1 MKPTP
6 LSNIAALEKLAG
18 LEQNYIS
25 QGSSSELYHDFLEF
39 FLELTDSKAGYLALV
54 IPSKKTEESLKI
66 IDLINLPLELKN
78 SFFVKSKLVDSSQL
92 DTFEA
97 LINNNLSTD
106 QAIILNELNF
116 KSSKVKNYLGIP
128 LFKSTSLNALIG
140 LFDRENGYDQSTVEA
155 ITPFT
160 KAFSS
165 IVESST
171 RQKEMLALLDI
182 DALTQTYS
190 RRYFEDQLEL
200 LTQDKQV
207 FALIKVDI
215 NNFKKINNQYGHN
228 FGDELLVVFSN
239 HLRTCLS
246 EEDFMARLGGDEFI
260 IVLRNKEDLSNTMEY
275 IQKILSFSNTTY
287 EVEGNKID
295 CRASVGFVSYPADGK
310 TPSELMKHAD
320 FALYEA
326 KKNPEHLVVFT
337 EALNEQYSRR
347 IELEATISQALNQ
360 QEFYAIY
367 QPQVD
372 IRNKQIVGL
381 ELLIRW
387 KNPKLGEISPA
398 EFIPI
403 IEQLGFSE
411 KLNHYVLQK
420 LLYDL
425 PDFCASIQ
433 KNTCIK
439 ISMNLSPKLFKLDS
453 HLKDLL
459 TLIKNS
465 HYNQEKIKLGFEIT
479 ESNFVDATSTEE
491 ESVKEAI
498 NALVH
503 QGILLII
510 DDFGVKYSS
519 ISRLIEYPFNA
530 IKIDQSFT
538 QRLDK
543 EFPEPAKATIRAIV
557 SFGKDLHCSIIAE
570 GAETEEQIRILQEL
584 NCNLVQGFYFYKPL
598 SKEEAIK
605 LIEAQH

>member
-1 MKPTP
+1 MKPSPPFSMT
-6 LSNIAALEKLAG
+6 ALEKLAK

-25 QGSSSELYHDFLEF
+25 QGSSSELYHDFLAF
-39 FLELTDSKAGYLALV
+39 FLELTSSQAGYLALV
-54 IPSKKTEESLKI
+54 IPSKKTEESIKI
-66 IDLINLPLELKN
+66 IEVINLPIELKN
-78 SFFVKSKLVDSSQL
+78 SFFVKSKSADSSQL
-92 DTFEA
+92 DKLED
-97 LINNNLSTD
+97 LINKNLNNN

-116 KSSKVKNYLGIP
+116 KSAKVKNYLGIP
-128 LFKSTSLNALIG
+128 LFNSTGLNALIG
-140 LFDRENGYDQSTVEA
+140 LFDRENGYDQSIVET
-155 ITPFT
+155 IEPFI
-160 KAFSS
+160 KAFST

-171 RQKEMLALLDI
+171 RQKKMLALLDK

-200 LTQDKQV
+200 LSQDKQA

-228 FGDELLVVFSN
+228 FGDKLLIVFSD
-239 HLRTCLS
+239 HLSVCLS

-260 IVLRNKEDLSNTMEY
+260 IFLRNKKDLSNTLGY

-287 EVEGNKID
+287 EVEGKKID
-295 CRASVGFVSYPADGK
+295 CRASVGFVSYPSDGK
-310 TPSELMKHAD
+310 TPAELMKHAD
-320 FALYEA
+320 FALFEA
-326 KKNPEHLVVFT
+326 KKNPEHLAIFT

-347 IELEATISQALNQ
+347 IELEATISQAFDQ
-360 QEFYAIY
+360 GEFYAVY

-372 IRNKQIVGL
+372 IRNKKIVGF

-387 KNPKLGEISPA
+387 KNPKLGEISPS

-403 IEQLGFSE
+403 IEQLGLSE

-420 LLYDL
+420 LLNDL
-425 PDFCASIQ
+425 PNFSASIQ

-479 ESNFVDATSTEE
+479 ESNFVDATNTEE
-491 ESVKEAI
+491 KSVKEAI

-503 QGILLII
+503 QGVLLII

-570 GAETEEQIRILQEL
+570 GAETEAQINVLQEL

-598 SKEEAIK
+598 FKEEAIK
-605 LIEAQH
+605 LIETQH